1 MLEFLV
7 RRKGIL
13 FVVSAPSGGGKST
26 ILKALRQQDPGLA
39 YSISVTTRKPRGEER
54 DGVEYYFRSVDEFES
69 LIAENAFVEHAKVH
83 GNYYG
88 TLHAEVDRRVDNGAD
103 VLLDIDVQG
112 SLNLKRQRPDTV
124 MIFVL
129 PPSIATLERRL
140 RGRGCDDDDAIALRL
155 QNARGE
161 VRLARHYDYVLVNR
175 ELDETIEGVRQI
187 IASERRRSHRLDIKD
202 AFGEIEFLPCESTE
216 PYCQA

>member
-7 RRKGIL
+7 NRKGIL

-26 ILKALRQQDPGLA
+26 ILKALRQQDPGLS
-39 YSISVTTRKPRGEER
+39 YSISVTTRKARGDER
-54 DGVEYYFRSVDEFES
+54 DGIEYHFRTVEEFEA
-69 LIAENAFVEHAKVH
+69 LIAENAFVEYAKVH

-88 TLHAEVDRRVDNGAD
+88 TLKSEVDRRTENGAD

-112 SLNLKRQRPDTV
+112 SLNLKQQRPDTV

-140 RGRGCDDDDAIALRL
+140 RGRGLDDDDAIALRL
-155 QNARGE
+155 QNARNE
-161 VRLARHYDYVLVNR
+161 VRFARHYDYVLVNR
-175 ELDETIEGVRQI
+175 ELDDTIDGVRQI
-187 IASERRRSHRLDIKD
+187 IAAERRRAHRLDIKD
-202 AFGEIEFLPCESTE
+202 AFGEIEFLPREDAE
-216 PYCQA
+216 AVL